1 MDAEPAAR
9 AAGSATR
16 RQSSSEERERD
27 ASLCRTVSTSVQ
39 PSALA
44 FRIPPP
50 ILHRIR
56 SARAFGSP
64 PGPRTPSVSRA
75 MATVSNV
82 WQPEFMQGRFFRLV
96 VSHTSAHRQ
105 AVGALRAALLPH
117 GVVAFVAHDAIQPTQ
132 EWLDVIVRAL
142 REAEALAAYLTGDFH
157 DSQWTDQE
165 VGAAVGRELLVLP
178 LKVDQDPYGFY
189 RSLPGNERQ
198 HRHGRSRS
206 PNCRDPSN
214 PRANETT
221 DGRGC
226 RRPVRALRW
235 MEQRTGES
243 ESGFGQSTV
252 AAEALKLIDSLPG
265 P

>member
-1 MDAEPAAR
+1 
-9 AAGSATR
+9 
-16 RQSSSEERERD
+16 
-27 ASLCRTVSTSVQ
+27 
-39 PSALA
+39 
-44 FRIPPP
+44 
-50 ILHRIR
+50 
-56 SARAFGSP
+56 
-64 PGPRTPSVSRA
+64 

-82 WQPEFMQGRFFRLV
+82 WQPEFMQGRFFRLF

-117 GVVAFVAHDAIQPTQ
+117 GVLAFVAHDAIQPTQ

-157 DSQWTDQE
+157 DSPWTDQE

-178 LKVDQDPYGFY
+178 LKVDQDPYGFI
-189 RSLPGNERQ
+189 
-198 HRHGRSRS
+198 GRSRS

-214 PRANETT
+214 PRANEAT

-243 ESGFGQSTV
+243 EAAQGATGGRLGTV
-252 AAEALKLIDSLPG
+252 ACRGREVGDLQQHGNPDSGRWIWPEHGRRRGAQTHRLASRALGWAKSRCCKRRGDEAWLAARASE
-265 P
+265 

>member
-1 MDAEPAAR
+1 
-9 AAGSATR
+9 
-16 RQSSSEERERD
+16 
-27 ASLCRTVSTSVQ
+27 
-39 PSALA
+39 
-44 FRIPPP
+44 
-50 ILHRIR
+50 
-56 SARAFGSP
+56 
-64 PGPRTPSVSRA
+64 

-82 WQPEFMQGRFFRLV
+82 WQPEFMQGRFFRLF

-157 DSQWTDQE
+157 DSAWTDQE

-178 LKVDQDPYGFY
+178 LKVDQDPYGFIGHY
-189 RSLPGNERQ
+189 QAMNANIDTGVLARQIAAVLRTHGLTKRPMAEAVVDRFVHSDGWNSARENLNRLKELPADVWAPWLVEAVRLAT
-198 HRHGRSRS
+198 S
-206 PNCRDPSN
+206 SN
-214 PRANETT
+214 TEIQTA
-221 DGRGC
+221 D
-226 RRPVRALRW
+226 V
-235 MEQRTGES
+235 
-243 ESGFGQSTV
+243 GFGQSTV